1 MYKYISIIGS
11 GLFFGSAIFYF
22 YKKFNIIDINFFS
35 IIDTSNTLIHDYII
49 NSITQNSDEQF
60 INQNSDEQFINRL
73 IQTKNNVDDPSLNK
87 ITQVNNEIFTKD
99 MEQTINTS
107 PENYKWLFI

>member
-60 INQNSDEQFINRL
+60 INRL